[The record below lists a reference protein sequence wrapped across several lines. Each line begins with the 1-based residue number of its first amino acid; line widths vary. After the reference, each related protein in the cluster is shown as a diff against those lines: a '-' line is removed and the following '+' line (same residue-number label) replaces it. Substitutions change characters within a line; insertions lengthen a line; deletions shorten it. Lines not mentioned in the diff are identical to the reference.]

1 MPRKNVLFPYTQ
13 SSSMA
18 TSVTTTPTHIA
29 FLDNIAVQIDI
40 TTSDGIG
47 TFALQG
53 SCDYVKG
60 DAENAAVT
68 GNWVT
73 ITLSPTIPASASA
86 DAHTLINMQQLAF
99 PWIRLVYTRS
109 SGTGTLAV
117 TITGK
122 EI

>member
-1 MPRKNVLFPYTQ
+1 MARKNVLFPYTQ